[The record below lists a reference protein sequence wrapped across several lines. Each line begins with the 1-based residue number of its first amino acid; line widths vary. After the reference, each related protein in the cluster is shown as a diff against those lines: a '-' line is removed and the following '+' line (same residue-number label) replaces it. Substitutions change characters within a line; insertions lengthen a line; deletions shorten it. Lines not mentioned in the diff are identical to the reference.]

1 MIEEEAPG
9 QEPKRCPAI
18 LDLVFYLSD
27 GPWRMLTDVSS
38 EVSKLQLPSRCTN
51 AVVSVAKSAV
61 ETCVPALTRAL
72 GMQTDLLEDESEPIS
87 LSGESSPT
95 NYTAPSSGSSAERS
109 SVDPVDRICDTAE
122 NAVSEVNEEMEKSIC
137 NFASSEPSP
146 KASSSKSEE
155 NLSAGFKWREDSSH
169 PSEPLVAQLVHIAKS
184 RETTANRVSRR
195 FRSFYIN
202 YANDV
207 SGGMKRIYHPT
218 TARAVCSTPALQ
230 AGSAVLMRSP
240 RRTVTP
246 RFQFS
251 LDSCTDVFTFKVVEL
266 NKRELVLSS
275 SSKTSLHVSTL
286 PRLPAV
292 KLRALKPKGFLT
304 EAVQAVSGDTVH
316 EDGSVFEEG
325 DSASPVGAVSQTRVT
340 VSMDQFTKMMLQHVL
355 SLKPGSSG
363 RALPS
368 ASLTVLDQDVQETST
383 MLDAQESSSNECLSL
398 PVRTCGEPADPLAL
412 LENSEQ
418 AESDSTDDISAHDVE
433 STGASP
439 TPSIKAGSQTVKDTL
454 ENCGISSQETCSS
467 TSSIQ
472 SDREAV
478 AVKKSHRFNFFKG
491 KKAPVIRLGQKKS
504 TKACPAGVES
514 KNHQSASER
523 EALRT
528 ELTVTPFKKTR
539 KRLSRMFSAVRKAL
553 PNPFSCMTRPS

>member
-1 MIEEEAPG
+1 MIVEEAPG

-27 GPWRMLTDVSS
+27 GPWRMLTNVSS

-95 NYTAPSSGSSAERS
+95 NYTAPSSRSSAERS
-109 SVDPVDRICDTAE
+109 SVDPADRICDTAE
-122 NAVSEVNEEMEKSIC
+122 NAVSAVNEEMEKSIC
-137 NFASSEPSP
+137 NVSSSEPSP

-155 NLSAGFKWREDSSH
+155 NLSAGFKSREDSSH

-184 RETTANRVSRR
+184 RETTAKRVSRR
-195 FRSFYIN
+195 FRSFYMS

-230 AGSAVLMRSP
+230 TGSAVLMRSP
-240 RRTVTP
+240 RRTMTP
-246 RFQFS
+246 RLHFS
-251 LDSCTDVFTFKVVEL
+251 LDSCTDVISFKVVEL

-286 PRLPAV
+286 PRRPAV
-292 KLRALKPKGFLT
+292 KVTVVKPKGFLT
-304 EAVQAVSGDTVH
+304 EAVQAVSGDIVH
-316 EDGSVFEEG
+316 EDGTVFEEV
-325 DSASPVGAVSQTRVT
+325 DSAS
-340 VSMDQFTKMMLQHVL
+340 KMMFQNVL

-363 RALPS
+363 RALTS
-368 ASLTVLDQDVQETST
+368 ASLTVLDQDVVGAS
-383 MLDAQESSSNECLSL
+383 LRFDAHESSSNECLSL

-418 AESDSTDDISAHDVE
+418 AESDSTDDISAHDVK

-439 TPSIKAGSQTVKDTL
+439 TPSIKAGSQTVTDTL

-467 TSSIQ
+467 TSSTL

-478 AVKKSHRFNFFKG
+478 AVKKSHRLNFFKG
-491 KKAPVIRLGQKKS
+491 KKAPVVRLGQKKS

-514 KNHQSASER
+514 KIPQPASDSGAHQESLRR
-523 EALRT
+523 ES
-528 ELTVTPFKKTR
+528 TVTPFKKTR
-539 KRLSRMFSAVRKAL
+539 RRLSRMFSAVRKAL

>member
-1 MIEEEAPG
+1 MIVEEAPG

-27 GPWRMLTDVSS
+27 GPWRMLTNVSS

-95 NYTAPSSGSSAERS
+95 TYTAPSSGSSAEQS
-109 SVDPVDRICDTAE
+109 SVDPADRICDTAE
-122 NAVSEVNEEMEKSIC
+122 NAVSAVNEEMEKSIC
-137 NFASSEPSP
+137 NVASSEPSP
-146 KASSSKSEE
+146 KASSSKCEE
-155 NLSAGFKWREDSSH
+155 NLSAGFKSQEDSSH
-169 PSEPLVAQLVHIAKS
+169 PSEPLVAQLVHISKS

-195 FRSFYIN
+195 FRSFYIS
-202 YANDV
+202 YTNDV

-218 TARAVCSTPALQ
+218 TARAVCSTPALHT
-230 AGSAVLMRSP
+230 GSAVLMRSP

-251 LDSCTDVFTFKVVEL
+251 LDSCTDVISFKVVEL

-292 KLRALKPKGFLT
+292 KVTVVKPKGFLT

-316 EDGSVFEEG
+316 EDGTVLEEV
-325 DSASPVGAVSQTRVT
+325 DSAS
-340 VSMDQFTKMMLQHVL
+340 KMMFQNVL

-368 ASLTVLDQDVQETST
+368 ASLTVLDQDVVGTS
-383 MLDAQESSSNECLSL
+383 LRFDAQESSSNECLSL
-398 PVRTCGEPADPLAL
+398 PVRTFGEPADPLAL

-439 TPSIKAGSQTVKDTL
+439 TPSIKAGSHTVTETL

-467 TSSIQ
+467 TSSTL

-491 KKAPVIRLGQKKS
+491 KKAPVVRLGQKKS

-523 EALRT
+523 EALRR
-528 ELTVTPFKKTR
+528 ESTVTPFKKTR
-539 KRLSRMFSAVRKAL
+539 RRLSRMFSAVRKAL

>member
-1 MIEEEAPG
+1 MIVEEAPG

-18 LDLVFYLSD
+18 LELVFYLSD
-27 GPWRMLTDVSS
+27 GPWRMLTNVSS

-109 SVDPVDRICDTAE
+109 SVDPADRICDTAE
-122 NAVSEVNEEMEKSIC
+122 NTVSEVNEEMEKSIC
-137 NFASSEPSP
+137 NVASSEPSP

-155 NLSAGFKWREDSSH
+155 NLSAGFKSREDSSH
-169 PSEPLVAQLVHIAKS
+169 PSEPLVAQLVHISKS

-195 FRSFYIN
+195 FRSFYIS

-218 TARAVCSTPALQ
+218 TARAVCSTPALHT
-230 AGSAVLMRSP
+230 GSAVLMRSP
-240 RRTVTP
+240 RRTMTP
-246 RFQFS
+246 RFHFS
-251 LDSCTDVFTFKVVEL
+251 LDSCTDVI
-266 NKRELVLSS
+266 
-275 SSKTSLHVSTL
+275 
-286 PRLPAV
+286 
-292 KLRALKPKGFLT
+292 
-304 EAVQAVSGDTVH
+304 
-316 EDGSVFEEG
+316 
-325 DSASPVGAVSQTRVT
+325 
-340 VSMDQFTKMMLQHVL
+340 TKIMFQHVL

-368 ASLTVLDQDVQETST
+368 ASLTVLDQDVQGTT
-383 MLDAQESSSNECLSL
+383 TRLDAQESSSNECLSL

-418 AESDSTDDISAHDVE
+418 PESDSTDDISAHDVE

-439 TPSIKAGSQTVKDTL
+439 TPSIKAGSQTVTETL

-467 TSSIQ
+467 TCSTL

-491 KKAPVIRLGQKKS
+491 KKAPVVRLGQKKS

-514 KNHQSASER
+514 KNPQPASDSGAHQESLRR
-523 EALRT
+523 ES
-528 ELTVTPFKKTR
+528 TVTPFKKTR
-539 KRLSRMFSAVRKAL
+539 RRLSRMFSAVRKAL
-553 PNPFSCMTRPS
+553 PNPFSCMTPPS

>member
-1 MIEEEAPG
+1 MIVEEAPG

-27 GPWRMLTDVSS
+27 GPWRMLTNVSS

-122 NAVSEVNEEMEKSIC
+122 NAVSAVNEEMEKSIC
-137 NFASSEPSP
+137 NVASSEPSP

-155 NLSAGFKWREDSSH
+155 NLSAGFKSREDSSH
-169 PSEPLVAQLVHIAKS
+169 PSEPLVAQLVHISKS

-195 FRSFYIN
+195 FRSFYVS
-202 YANDV
+202 YTNDV

-230 AGSAVLMRSP
+230 TGSAVLMRSP

-246 RFQFS
+246 RFHFS

-292 KLRALKPKGFLT
+292 KVTVVKPKGFLT

-316 EDGSVFEEG
+316 EDGTVFEEV
-325 DSASPVGAVSQTRVT
+325 DSAS
-340 VSMDQFTKMMLQHVL
+340 KMMFQNVL
-355 SLKPGSSG
+355 SLKPGSSR
-363 RALPS
+363 RALTL
-368 ASLTVLDQDVQETST
+368 ASLTVLDQDVVGTSRRF
-383 MLDAQESSSNECLSL
+383 DAQESSSNECLSL
-398 PVRTCGEPADPLAL
+398 PIRTCGEPADPLAL

-418 AESDSTDDISAHDVE
+418 AESVSTDDISAHDVK

-439 TPSIKAGSQTVKDTL
+439 TPSIKTGSHTVTDTL

-467 TSSIQ
+467 TSSTL

-514 KNHQSASER
+514 NNHRPASDSGAHQESLRR
-523 EALRT
+523 ES
-528 ELTVTPFKKTR
+528 TVTPFKETR

>member
-1 MIEEEAPG
+1 MIVEEAPG

-27 GPWRMLTDVSS
+27 GPWRMLTNVSS

-109 SVDPVDRICDTAE
+109 SVDQVDRICDTAE
-122 NAVSEVNEEMEKSIC
+122 NAVSAVNEEMEKSIC
-137 NFASSEPSP
+137 NVASSEPSP

-155 NLSAGFKWREDSSH
+155 NLSAGFKSREDSSH

-195 FRSFYIN
+195 FRSFYN
-202 YANDV
+202 SYANDV

-218 TARAVCSTPALQ
+218 TARAVCSTPALHT
-230 AGSAVLMRSP
+230 GSPVLMRSP
-240 RRTVTP
+240 RRTMTP
-246 RFQFS
+246 RLQFS
-251 LDSCTDVFTFKVVEL
+251 LDSCTDVITFKVVEL

-292 KLRALKPKGFLT
+292 KVTVVKPKGFLT

-316 EDGSVFEEG
+316 EDGTVLEEV
-325 DSASPVGAVSQTRVT
+325 DSAS
-340 VSMDQFTKMMLQHVL
+340 KMMFQHVL

-363 RALPS
+363 RALTL
-368 ASLTVLDQDVQETST
+368 ASLTVLDQDVVGTS
-383 MLDAQESSSNECLSL
+383 LRFDAQESSSNECLSL

-439 TPSIKAGSQTVKDTL
+439 TPSIKAGSQIVTETL
-454 ENCGISSQETCSS
+454 ENCGISSQETCPS
-467 TSSIQ
+467 TSSAL

-491 KKAPVIRLGQKKS
+491 KKAPVVRLGQKKS

-514 KNHQSASER
+514 KNPQSASDSGAHQESLRR
-523 EALRT
+523 ES
-528 ELTVTPFKKTR
+528 TVTPFKKTR

-553 PNPFSCMTRPS
+553 PNPFSCMTPPS

>member
-1 MIEEEAPG
+1 MIVEEAPG

-109 SVDPVDRICDTAE
+109 SVDPVDRICGTAE
-122 NAVSEVNEEMEKSIC
+122 NAVSEVTEEMEKSTC
-137 NFASSEPSP
+137 NVASSEPSP

-155 NLSAGFKWREDSSH
+155 NLSAVLKLREDSSH
-169 PSEPLVAQLVHIAKS
+169 LSEPLVAQLVHIAKS

-195 FRSFYIN
+195 FRSFYVS

-218 TARAVCSTPALQ
+218 TARAVCSTPALHT
-230 AGSAVLMRSP
+230 GSAVLMRSP

-246 RFQFS
+246 RFHFS
-251 LDSCTDVFTFKVVEL
+251 LDSCTDVISFKIVEL

-292 KLRALKPKGFLT
+292 KVTAVKPKGFLT
-304 EAVQAVSGDTVH
+304 EAVQAVSGDIVH
-316 EDGSVFEEG
+316 EDGTVFEEV
-325 DSASPVGAVSQTRVT
+325 DSAS
-340 VSMDQFTKMMLQHVL
+340 KMMFQHVL

-363 RALPS
+363 RALPL
-368 ASLTVLDQDVQETST
+368 ASLMVLDQDMQGTS
-383 MLDAQESSSNECLSL
+383 LRFDAQESSSNECLSL

-418 AESDSTDDISAHDVE
+418 AESDSTEDISAHDVE

-439 TPSIKAGSQTVKDTL
+439 TPSIKAGSQTVTDTL
-454 ENCGISSQETCSS
+454 ENSGISSQETCSS
-467 TSSIQ
+467 TSSTL

-478 AVKKSHRFNFFKG
+478 AVKKGHRFNFFKG
-491 KKAPVIRLGQKKS
+491 KKAPVVRLGKKKS

-514 KNHQSASER
+514 NNHQSAYER
-523 EALRT
+523 EALRR
-528 ELTVTPFKKTR
+528 ESTVTPFKKTR

-553 PNPFSCMTRPS
+553 PNPFSCMTPPS